1 MKIQEMKPVKEDL
14 ADTIGD
20 YGASRVRQLGSKIK
34 GMFGGGGDGLA
45 AMSGE
50 QRQVMDMF
58 IRDLVGDASGA
69 LAQAIST
76 GLVNPQPL
84 VPGKPPRQEPTIPQP
99 QAATPTATPTATP
112 SAAKPSTTAAA
123 AAYKAQQKTSQNINN
138 YVRKIAT
145 DLNATTDK
153 RQKVA
158 LTKEIVNF
166 MADRKNYPEWQNTVA
181 AVQQIIKKHNADP
194 NFATAAITK
203 LKAGQTMTEA
213 WRVYFINKLLESVNL
228 TFSDLGLVLLK
239 ENRKNGRYIIA
250 EAKFYKLNNLFESML
265 SEAMTIGQFLKT
277 RWLPAYAKK
286 QGISYESDIADIER
300 VISEIE
306 KEYATNK
313 GKTSLPKLG
322 QLLYAIRQSQP
333 VTPKAPPPPP
343 NSVEPAVQTPQAQTP
358 STANSGDI
366 ASKVEQM
373 MMKLKTTDATMYKNL
388 LAKLNSKV

>member
-1 MKIQEMKPVKEDL
+1 MKIQDVKPVNEDL
-14 ADTIGD
+14 ANVIGD
-20 YGASRVRQLGSKIK
+20 YGASQVRQLGSKIK
-34 GMFGGGGDGLA
+34 GMFGKGDGFS

-69 LAQAIST
+69 LTQAIST
-76 GLVNPQPL
+76 GMVDPNASTTSNVTPAN
-84 VPGKPPRQEPTIPQP
+84 PPRVEPTIPQ
-99 QAATPTATPTATP
+99 ATPATPKVAP
-112 SAAKPSTTAAA
+112 GNAKAPDL
-123 AAYKAQQKTSQNINN
+123 AQQKTSQNINN

-145 DLNATTDK
+145 DLNTTTDK

-213 WRVYFINKLLESVNL
+213 WRVYFINKLLEAVNL
-228 TFSDLGLVLLK
+228 TFNDLGLVLLK

-250 EAKFYKLNNLFESML
+250 EAKFYRLNKLFEGIVN
-265 SEAMTIGQFLKT
+265 EAMSVADFLKK
-277 RWLPAYAKK
+277 RWLPAYARK
-286 QGISYESDIADIER
+286 QGIAYETDMADIER
-300 VISEIE
+300 VIDEIG
-306 KEYATNK
+306 KEYSSNR
-313 GKTSLPKLG
+313 GKVSFPKLG

-333 VTPKAPPPPP
+333 VIPQAPLMSPPPAV
-343 NSVEPAVQTPQAQTP
+343 SQSTQATQTQPAVK
-358 STANSGDI
+358 NSGEMAKEI
-366 ASKVEQM
+366 KQ
-373 MMKLKTTDATMYKNL
+373 KLMALRKTDAAMYKDL
-388 LAKLNSKV
+388 ISKITNPSI

>member
-1 MKIQEMKPVKEDL
+1 MKIQDVKPVNEDL
-14 ADTIGD
+14 ANVIGD
-20 YGASRVRQLGSKIK
+20 YGASQVRQLGSKIK
-34 GMFGGGGDGLA
+34 GMFGKGDGFS

-69 LAQAIST
+69 LTQAIATGMVDPNLST
-76 GLVNPQPL
+76 TSNVTPAN
-84 VPGKPPRQEPTIPQP
+84 PPRVEPTIPQLTP
-99 QAATPTATPTATP
+99 ATPKVAPGDANAP
-112 SAAKPSTTAAA
+112 DL
-123 AAYKAQQKTSQNINN
+123 AQQKTSQNINN

-213 WRVYFINKLLESVNL
+213 WRVYFINKFLEAVNL
-228 TFSDLGLVLLK
+228 TFNDLGLVLLK

-250 EAKFYKLNNLFESML
+250 EAKFYRLNKLFEGIVN
-265 SEAMTIGQFLKT
+265 EAMSVADFLKK
-277 RWLPAYAKK
+277 RWLPAYARK
-286 QGISYESDIADIER
+286 QGIAYETDMADIER
-300 VISEIE
+300 VIDEIG
-306 KEYATNK
+306 KEYSSNR
-313 GKTSLPKLG
+313 GKVSFPKLG

-333 VTPKAPPPPP
+333 VTPQAPLTLPPPAV
-343 NSVEPAVQTPQAQTP
+343 SQSTQATQTQPAVK
-358 STANSGDI
+358 NSGEMAKEI
-366 ASKVEQM
+366 KQ
-373 MMKLKTTDATMYKNL
+373 KLMALQKTDAAMYKDL
-388 LAKLNSKV
+388 ISKITNPSI

>member
-1 MKIQEMKPVKEDL
+1 MKIQDVKPVNEDL
-14 ADTIGD
+14 ANVIGD
-20 YGASRVRQLGSKIK
+20 YGASQVRQLGSKIK
-34 GMFGGGGDGLA
+34 GMFGKGDGFS

-69 LAQAIST
+69 LTQAIATGMVDPNLST
-76 GLVNPQPL
+76 TSNVTPAN
-84 VPGKPPRQEPTIPQP
+84 PPRVEPTIPQLTP
-99 QAATPTATPTATP
+99 ATPKVAPGNANAP
-112 SAAKPSTTAAA
+112 DL
-123 AAYKAQQKTSQNINN
+123 AQQKTSQNINN

-213 WRVYFINKLLESVNL
+213 WRVYFINKLLEAVNL
-228 TFSDLGLVLLK
+228 TFNDLGLVLLK

-250 EAKFYKLNNLFESML
+250 EAKFYKLNKLFEGIVN
-265 SEAMTIGQFLKT
+265 EAMSVADFLKK
-277 RWLPAYAKK
+277 RWLPAYARK
-286 QGISYESDIADIER
+286 QGIAYETDMADIER
-300 VISEIE
+300 VIDEIG
-306 KEYATNK
+306 KEYSSNR
-313 GKTSLPKLG
+313 GKVSFPKLG

-333 VTPKAPPPPP
+333 VTPQAPLMSPPPAV
-343 NSVEPAVQTPQAQTP
+343 SQSTQATQTQPAVK
-358 STANSGDI
+358 NSGEMAKEI
-366 ASKVEQM
+366 KQ
-373 MMKLKTTDATMYKNL
+373 KLMALQKTDAAMYKDL
-388 LAKLNSKV
+388 ISKITNPSI

>member
-1 MKIQEMKPVKEDL
+1 MKIQDVKPVNEDL
-14 ADTIGD
+14 ANVIGD
-20 YGASRVRQLGSKIK
+20 YGASQVRQLGSKIK
-34 GMFGGGGDGLA
+34 GMFGKGDGFS

-69 LAQAIST
+69 LTQAIATGMVDPNLST
-76 GLVNPQPL
+76 TSNVTPAN
-84 VPGKPPRQEPTIPQP
+84 PPRVEPTIPQ
-99 QAATPTATPTATP
+99 ATPATPKVAP
-112 SAAKPSTTAAA
+112 GDANAPNL
-123 AAYKAQQKTSQNINN
+123 AQQKTSQNINN

-213 WRVYFINKLLESVNL
+213 WRVYFINKLLEAVNL
-228 TFSDLGLVLLK
+228 TFNDLGLVLLK

-250 EAKFYKLNNLFESML
+250 EAKFYRLNKLFEGIVN
-265 SEAMTIGQFLKT
+265 EAMSVADFLKK
-277 RWLPAYAKK
+277 RWLPAYARK
-286 QGISYESDIADIER
+286 QGIAYETDMADIER
-300 VISEIE
+300 VIDEIG
-306 KEYATNK
+306 KEYSSNR
-313 GKTSLPKLG
+313 GKVSFPKLG

-333 VTPKAPPPPP
+333 VTPQAPLTPPP
-343 NSVEPAVQTPQAQTP
+343 SAVSQSTQATQTQPAVK
-358 STANSGDI
+358 NSGEMAKEI
-366 ASKVEQM
+366 KQ
-373 MMKLKTTDATMYKNL
+373 KLMALQKTDAAMYKDL
-388 LAKLNSKV
+388 ISKITNPSI

>member
-1 MKIQEMKPVKEDL
+1 MKIQDVKPVNEDL
-14 ADTIGD
+14 ANVIGD
-20 YGASRVRQLGSKIK
+20 YGASQVRQLGSKIK
-34 GMFGGGGDGLA
+34 GMFGKGDGFS

-69 LAQAIST
+69 LTQAIATGMVDPNLST
-76 GLVNPQPL
+76 TSNVTPAN
-84 VPGKPPRQEPTIPQP
+84 PPRVEPTIPQ
-99 QAATPTATPTATP
+99 ATPGTPKVAP
-112 SAAKPSTTAAA
+112 GNANAPDL
-123 AAYKAQQKTSQNINN
+123 AQQKTSQNINN

-213 WRVYFINKLLESVNL
+213 WRVYFINKLLEAVNL
-228 TFSDLGLVLLK
+228 TFNDLGLVLLK

-250 EAKFYKLNNLFESML
+250 EAKFYKLNKLFEGIVN
-265 SEAMTIGQFLKT
+265 EAMSVADFLKK
-277 RWLPAYAKK
+277 RWLPAYARK
-286 QGISYESDIADIER
+286 QGIAYETDMADIER
-300 VISEIE
+300 VIDEIG
-306 KEYATNK
+306 KEYSSNR
-313 GKTSLPKLG
+313 GKVSFPKLG

-333 VTPKAPPPPP
+333 VTPQAPLTPPP
-343 NSVEPAVQTPQAQTP
+343 SAVSQSTQATQTQPAVK
-358 STANSGDI
+358 NSGEMAKEI
-366 ASKVEQM
+366 KQ
-373 MMKLKTTDATMYKNL
+373 KLMALQKTDAAMYKDL
-388 LAKLNSKV
+388 ISKITNPSI

>member
-1 MKIQEMKPVKEDL
+1 MKIQDMKPVNEDL
-14 ADTIGD
+14 ANVIGD
-20 YGASRVRQLGSKIK
+20 YGASQVRQLGSKIK
-34 GMFGGGGDGLA
+34 GMFGKGDGFS

-69 LAQAIST
+69 LTQAIATGMVDPNLST
-76 GLVNPQPL
+76 TSNVTPAN
-84 VPGKPPRQEPTIPQP
+84 PPRVEPTIPQ
-99 QAATPTATPTATP
+99 ATPATPKVAP
-112 SAAKPSTTAAA
+112 GDANAPDL
-123 AAYKAQQKTSQNINN
+123 AQQKTSQNINN

-213 WRVYFINKLLESVNL
+213 WRVYFINKLLEAVNL
-228 TFSDLGLVLLK
+228 TFNDLGLVLLK

-250 EAKFYKLNNLFESML
+250 EAKFYKLNKLFEGIVN
-265 SEAMTIGQFLKT
+265 EAMSVADFLKK
-277 RWLPAYAKK
+277 RWLPAYARK
-286 QGISYESDIADIER
+286 QGIAYETDMADIER
-300 VISEIE
+300 VIDEIG
-306 KEYATNK
+306 KEYSSNR
-313 GKTSLPKLG
+313 GKVSFPKLG

-333 VTPKAPPPPP
+333 VTPQAPLMSPPPAV
-343 NSVEPAVQTPQAQTP
+343 SQSTQATQTQPAVK
-358 STANSGDI
+358 NSGEMAKEI
-366 ASKVEQM
+366 KQ
-373 MMKLKTTDATMYKNL
+373 KLMALQKTDAAMYKDL
-388 LAKLNSKV
+388 ISKITNPSI

>member
-1 MKIQEMKPVKEDL
+1 MKIQDVKPVNEDL
-14 ADTIGD
+14 ANVIGD
-20 YGASRVRQLGSKIK
+20 YGASQVRQLGSKIK
-34 GMFGGGGDGLA
+34 GMFGKGDGFS

-69 LAQAIST
+69 LTQAIATGMVDPNLST
-76 GLVNPQPL
+76 TSNVTPAN
-84 VPGKPPRQEPTIPQP
+84 PPRVEPTIPQLSP
-99 QAATPTATPTATP
+99 ATPKVAPGNANAP
-112 SAAKPSTTAAA
+112 DL
-123 AAYKAQQKTSQNINN
+123 AQQKTSQNINN

-213 WRVYFINKLLESVNL
+213 WRVYFINKLLEAVNL
-228 TFSDLGLVLLK
+228 TFNDLGLVLLK
-239 ENRKNGRYIIA
+239 ENKKNGRYIIA
-250 EAKFYKLNNLFESML
+250 EAKFYKLNKLFEGIVN
-265 SEAMTIGQFLKT
+265 EAMSVADFLKK
-277 RWLPAYAKK
+277 RWLPAYARK
-286 QGISYESDIADIER
+286 QGIAYETDMADIER
-300 VISEIE
+300 VIDEIG
-306 KEYATNK
+306 KEYSSNR
-313 GKTSLPKLG
+313 GKVSFPKLG

-333 VTPKAPPPPP
+333 VTPQAPMIPPPTAV
-343 NSVEPAVQTPQAQTP
+343 SQSTQATQTQPAVK
-358 STANSGDI
+358 NSGEMAKEI
-366 ASKVEQM
+366 KQ
-373 MMKLKTTDATMYKNL
+373 KLMALQKTDAAMYKDL
-388 LAKLNSKV
+388 ISKITNPSI

>member
-1 MKIQEMKPVKEDL
+1 MKIQDVKPVNEDL
-14 ADTIGD
+14 ANVIGD
-20 YGASRVRQLGSKIK
+20 YGASQVRQLGSKIK
-34 GMFGGGGDGLA
+34 GMFGKGDGFS

-69 LAQAIST
+69 LTQAIATGMVDPNLST
-76 GLVNPQPL
+76 TSNVTPAN
-84 VPGKPPRQEPTIPQP
+84 PPRVEPTIPQLTP
-99 QAATPTATPTATP
+99 ATPKVAPGDANAP
-112 SAAKPSTTAAA
+112 DL
-123 AAYKAQQKTSQNINN
+123 AQQKTSQNINN

-213 WRVYFINKLLESVNL
+213 WRVYFINKLLEAVNL
-228 TFSDLGLVLLK
+228 TFNDLGLVLLK

-250 EAKFYKLNNLFESML
+250 EAKFYKLNKLFEGIVN
-265 SEAMTIGQFLKT
+265 EAMSVADFLKK
-277 RWLPAYAKK
+277 RWLPAYARK
-286 QGISYESDIADIER
+286 QGIAYETDMADIER
-300 VISEIE
+300 VIDEIG
-306 KEYATNK
+306 KEYSSNR
-313 GKTSLPKLG
+313 GKVSFPKLG

-333 VTPKAPPPPP
+333 VTPQAPLTPPP
-343 NSVEPAVQTPQAQTP
+343 SAVSQSTQATKTQPAVK
-358 STANSGDI
+358 NSGEMAREI
-366 ASKVEQM
+366 KQ
-373 MMKLKTTDATMYKNL
+373 KLMALQKTDAAMYKDL
-388 LAKLNSKV
+388 ISKITNPSI